1 MTQIRPLT
9 DTDMCDLRRLDG
21 WAFGHGFSDERWGVA
36 SAMLERH
43 RQLGA
48 FSAGELVGHAAAFT
62 QELSVPGGCVPAAGV
77 TWVGVSPASRRR
89 GALSMLMAR
98 QLGDLGEHGEPVAA
112 LWASEPGIYG
122 RFGYGIASRRA
133 SVDVP
138 RPVSLTGGG
147 PQGWSARLADAADE
161 LDACAQ
167 VYEQAR
173 PEVPG
178 TPSRSPQAWQ
188 EASFDEPGGRGS
200 TSPLRCALVAD
211 DRGRTGG
218 YVWFRTDPRWDSA
231 DPAGRVEVSE
241 IVATSPAATRALLDV
256 VLDLD
261 LMSSTHFWNLPID
274 HPLLTCTS
282 HSRRLRPRIDDQIWV
297 RLVRLGEALAART
310 YGTAVDVVMAVT
322 DDSCPWNDGT
332 WRLSADE
339 TGAAVTRS
347 TDPPHLTLDA
357 SDLAAAYLG
366 DDALHRALVA
376 GVVTEHTAGAG
387 RALARAM
394 RGDRAPWCPYMF

>member
-1 MTQIRPLT
+1 VTEIRPLT
-9 DTDMCDLRRLDG
+9 DADLPDLRRMDG
-21 WAFGHGFSDERWGVA
+21 WAFGHASSDQRWEVA

-62 QELSVPGGCVPAAGV
+62 EQLTVPGGGVPAAGV
-77 TWVGVSPASRRR
+77 TWVGVSPAFRRR
-89 GALSMLMAR
+89 GAMSTLMAR

-138 RPVSLTGGG
+138 RPINLTGLAT
-147 PQGWSARLADAADE
+147 QGWTARLADAADE

-167 VYEQAR
+167 VYERVR

-178 TPSRSPQAWQ
+178 TLSRSPEAWR
-188 EASFDEPGGRGS
+188 EAAFDEPDGRGS
-200 TSPLRCALVAD
+200 KSPLRCALVAD
-211 DRGRTGG
+211 GRGRTGG
-218 YVWFRTDPRWDSA
+218 YVWFRTDPRWDA
-231 DPAGRVEVSE
+231 GDPAGRVEVSE
-241 IVATSPAATRALLDV
+241 IVATTPEATRALLDV

-261 LMSSTHFWNLPID
+261 LMSSTHLWNLPID
-274 HPLLTCTS
+274 HPLFTWTS
-282 HSRRLRPRIDDQIWV
+282 HSRRLRPRIDDQLWV
-297 RLVRLGEALAART
+297 RLVRLDEALTSRT
-310 YGTAVDVVMAVT
+310 YATPLDVVMVVT
-322 DDSCPWNDGT
+322 DEACPWNAGT

-339 TGAAVTRS
+339 TGAEVTRS
-347 TDPPHLTLDA
+347 TDPPDLTLDA
-357 SDLAAAYLG
+357 GDLAAAYLG
-366 DDALHRALVA
+366 DDALHPALAA
-376 GVVTEHTAGAG
+376 GVVTEHSAGAG